1 MESGEAG
8 LSVLLGVEKDHPQ
21 IEVRERKTPRKVDRT
36 QPASASRVLQ
46 LKACATTSWL
56 ETQVL

>member
-1 MESGEAG
+1 MASGEAG
-8 LSVLLGVEKDHPQ
+8 LSVLLGVKKDHPQ
-21 IEVRERKTPRKVDRT
+21 TEVRERKTPRKVDRT

-56 ETQVL
+56 ETRVL